1 MSLSGDKEVAQFK
14 KSVKMG
20 ADDNPEETKMDH
32 LPDEVLKNIAKK
44 KGKKQDDSKNK
55 KPTKEQIEALV
66 KKALQEALQKR
77 KG

>member
-1 MSLSGDKEVAQFK
+1 
-14 KSVKMG
+14 
-20 ADDNPEETKMDH
+20 MDRDE
-32 LPDEVLKNIAKK
+32 DEVQHMKEEDELDEAK
-44 KGKKQDDSKNK
+44 KGKYDDGDGKDEKCDHVPCEDQDK

>member
-1 MSLSGDKEVAQFK
+1 MK
-14 KSVKMG
+14 K
-20 ADDNPEETKMDH
+20 D
-32 LPDEVLKNIAKK
+32 
-44 KGKKQDDSKNK
+44 K